1 MKIGEIVRRV
11 AVDGCGI
18 GPYIKI
24 LEIEDGIIT
33 GETLETKYTFVIP
46 VKSVTKAEMCALSI
60 SRFDFTR
67 AKNGGTL
74 LFHDKTKSWLHVHA
88 KWIENKDV
96 ILKLC
101 SEKKH
106 AYYTV
111 ENVKV
116 LVHNVYITLDRL
128 LCVE

>member
-11 AVDGCGI
+11 AVDGCAI

-33 GETLETKYTFVIP
+33 GETLETKYTFEIP
-46 VKSVTKAEMCALSI
+46 VKSVIKTEMCTLSI
-60 SRFDFTR
+60 SKFDFTR
-67 AKNGGTL
+67 ARNGSTL
-74 LFHDKTKSWLHVHA
+74 LFHDKTKSWLRVHA
-88 KWIENKDV
+88 KWTESKDM

-106 AYYTV
+106 TYYTI

-128 LCVE
+128 LCAE

>member
-1 MKIGEIVRRV
+1 MKVGEIVRRI

-24 LEIEDGIIT
+24 LKIENGIIT
-33 GETLETKYTFVIP
+33 GETLETKYTFEIP

-67 AKNGGTL
+67 AKNGSTL
-74 LFHDKTKSWLHVHA
+74 LFHDKTKSWMRVHV
-88 KWIENKDV
+88 KWTENKDM

-116 LVHNVYITLDRL
+116 LVHNVFITLDRL
-128 LCVE
+128 LRAE